1 MLNIFGKKNASENL
15 LNAPADAEMLDIS
28 TVNDPVFAGKMM
40 GDGVAF
46 QINEDKCVICSPADG
61 TLSVLFPTGHAF
73 GVTLKNG
80 VEVLI
85 HIGIDTVKENGNG
98 FKLFAKTQGSN
109 VKAGEPIVEVDFGQL
124 RRKYDMTVMLVVTNA
139 ANNPIVFLKP
149 GSVKKGQAI
158 IES

>member
-1 MLNIFGKKNASENL
+1 MINIFGKKNASDGL
-15 LNAPADAEMLDIS
+15 LKAPADAEMLDIS

-46 QINEDKCVICSPADG
+46 RINEDKCIICSPADG

-80 VEVLI
+80 MEVLV

-98 FKLFAKTQGSN
+98 FRLFDKIQGSN

-124 RRKYDMTVMLVVTNA
+124 RHKYDMTVMLIVTNA
-139 ANNPIVFLKP
+139 ANNPIVFLQP
-149 GSVKKGQAI
+149 GSVKKGESI
-158 IES
+158 INS

>member
-1 MLNIFGKKNASENL
+1 MLEHF
-15 LNAPADAEMLDIS
+15 PAEYRQSS
-28 TVNDPVFAGKMM
+28 TVSIGRLYTFLRTGQN
-40 GDGVAF
+40 AF
-46 QINEDKCVICSPADG
+46 
-61 TLSVLFPTGHAF
+61 HAF